1 MNSREKGKRGERQ
14 WRDELR
20 AQGFEARRGQQFAG
34 SPDSPDVVCD
44 SLPWAHFEV
53 KAVERLNIEDAMEQ
67 ARRDS
72 QMKNAKCRAQNGGK
86 REEVFPAQGS
96 GTDFPLGCQSELHGE
111 GSVLTGGDLAMTD
124 FPLGCQSSLRG
135 EGSVLTSFKQQNKMR
150 TDPIA
155 GTDTARSRDAEGVD
169 VASAQGSVLTS
180 CTQHNKMRTDPIR
193 SRVPFVAHKRN
204 FRAWLVTM
212 EAETFFQFL
221 RGTLPPEGTGALR
234 HAANKTN

>member
-20 AQGFEARRGQQFAG
+20 AQGFDARRGQQFAG
-34 SPDSPDVVCD
+34 SPDSPDVVCPAL
-44 SLPWAHFEV
+44 SWAHFEV
-53 KAVERLNIEDAMEQ
+53 KAVERLNIEDAMDQ

-72 QMKNAKCRAQNGGK
+72 HMQNAECSAQNGGK
-86 REEVFPAQGS
+86 GQEALPAKVAVVGKGEEAVPAKGS
-96 GTDFPLGCQSELHGE
+96 GTGFP
-111 GSVLTGGDLAMTD
+111 V
-124 FPLGCQSSLRG
+124 GCQSSLRG

-155 GTDTARSRDAEGVD
+155 SGLTPSLGTDATRSRDAEGVD

-193 SRVPFVAHKRN
+193 SKVPFVAHKRN
-204 FRAWLVTM
+204 FRSWLVTM
-212 EAETFFQFL
+212 DAETFFQFL
-221 RGTLPPEGTGALR
+221 RGTLPPEGTGASR
-234 HAANKTN
+234 QSANKTN